1 MSLSH
6 TVAAVSTPPGV
17 GGLGVIRISGPEA
30 AAVADRVFRPAAEN
44 KSLAALPGYSACYGH
59 VYDREGDL
67 DDCVATVFRAP
78 HSYTG
83 EEVVEFSCH
92 GGTYL
97 LQRVLRAVL
106 EAGASPA
113 GPGEFTRRAFENGK
127 LDLSAAESVMA
138 LIGAKGRLA
147 AKAALACREG
157 AVFRRMEGVKAAL
170 LEVLAALSAYV
181 DYPDEDIPELQPAAL
196 SAALQGAQGE
206 LSRLLDVFDGGKA
219 VREGVDT
226 AIVGAPNVGKSTLMN
241 ALTGEESSIVTDLA
255 GTTRDVVEQTV
266 RAGEVLLR
274 LADTAGIRDTDDRVE
289 AIGVSRAKARLRRA
303 ALVLVLFDGSRPL
316 SEADLSLV
324 EETAGQTAIALINK
338 ADLPQKIDKEY
349 ILSKYQHTVEISAAT
364 GRGME
369 DLLAAIR
376 RVTGVEQL
384 TGEEPMLATE
394 RQRDCARR
402 ALEAIREAG
411 DALGA
416 GVTLDAVTVSLED
429 GLAAILELTGERVT
443 ESVVNEVFARFC
455 VGK

>member
-1 MSLSH
+1 MAFFH
-6 TVAAVSTPPGV
+6 TIAAVSTPPGV
-17 GGLGVIRISGPEA
+17 GGLGVIRISGPQA
-30 AAVADRVFRPAAEN
+30 AAVADRVFRPAAEGR
-44 KSLAALPGYSACYGH
+44 SLAALPGYSACYGH

-67 DDCVATVFRAP
+67 DDCVATLFRAP

-83 EEVVEFSCH
+83 EEVVELSCH

-97 LQRVLRAVL
+97 LQRILRAVL
-106 EAGASPA
+106 EAGAAPA

-127 LDLSAAESVMA
+127 LDLSAAEAVMA

-147 AKAALACREG
+147 AKAALASREG
-157 AVFRRMEGVKAAL
+157 AVYRRMERVKAAL

-181 DYPDEDIPELQPAAL
+181 DYPDEDIPELAPASLAATL
-196 SAALQGAQGE
+196 SGTEEE
-206 LSRLLDVFDGGKA
+206 LSRLLSTFDAGKA
-219 VREGVDT
+219 VREGIDT

-289 AIGVSRAKARLRRA
+289 AIGVSRAMDRLRRA
-303 ALVLVLFDGSRPL
+303 ALVLVVFDGSRPL
-316 SEADLSLV
+316 SQADRALA
-324 EETAGQTAIALINK
+324 EETADQTAIAVINK
-338 ADLPQKIDKEY
+338 ADLPQKIDKRY
-349 ILSKYQHTVEISAAT
+349 ILEKYQHIVELSAAT
-364 GRGME
+364 GQGME

-376 RVTGVEQL
+376 RITGVEQL

-402 ALEAIREAG
+402 ALEALQEAE
-411 DALGA
+411 DALAA
-416 GVTLDAVTVSLED
+416 GITLDAVTVSLED